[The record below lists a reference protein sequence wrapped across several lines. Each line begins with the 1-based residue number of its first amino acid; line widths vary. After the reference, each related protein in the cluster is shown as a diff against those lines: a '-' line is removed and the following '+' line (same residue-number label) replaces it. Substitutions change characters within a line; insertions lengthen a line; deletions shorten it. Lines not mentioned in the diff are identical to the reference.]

1 MSDTRRRMLEACPLF
16 QDLIEAGVALDDLAL
31 SCEEQRA
38 AGGAVIIAEG
48 TEGDAMYIICLGR
61 VRVEKRT
68 LYDDAYTVTAL
79 SGSDYGFF
87 GELAL
92 LDRERRSASVVAEN
106 DCEFVVVS
114 RERFHAWGDRHPAA
128 GLLATRRIAQHL
140 AGRLR
145 RANADIVTLF
155 SALVEELEQ
164 RL

>member
-1 MSDTRRRMLEACPLF
+1 MSDTRRRMLAACPLF
-16 QDLIEAGVALDDLAL
+16 QDLADDRAALDDLAL

-38 AGGAVIIAEG
+38 VAGAVVITEG
-48 TEGDAMYIICLGR
+48 TEGDTMYIICSGR

-68 LYDDAYTVTAL
+68 FYDDAYTVTAL
-79 SGSDYGFF
+79 SGSDHGFF

-106 DCEFVVVS
+106 GCEFVVVS
-114 RERFHAWGDRHPAA
+114 REGFHAWGDRHPAA
-128 GLLATRRIAQHL
+128 GLMVTRRIAQHL

-155 SALVEELEQ
+155 SALVEEMEQ

>member
-1 MSDTRRRMLEACPLF
+1 MSSSRRRWLDACPLF
-16 QDLIEAGVALDDLAL
+16 QDLTKDGEALDDLAQ

-38 AGGAVIIAEG
+38 AGGSVIIAEG
-48 TEGDAMYIICLGR
+48 TEGDAMYVICSGR

-79 SGSDYGFF
+79 AGSDHGFF

-114 RERFHAWGDRHPAA
+114 RERFQAWGDRHPLA
-128 GLLATRRIAQHL
+128 GLMATRRIAQYL

-145 RANADIVTLF
+145 RANADIGTLF
-155 SALVEELEQ
+155 SALVEEMEQ

>member
-1 MSDTRRRMLEACPLF
+1 MNRQRRRLIEACPLF
-16 QDLIEAGVALDDLAL
+16 QDLAGDSAALDDLAL
-31 SCEEQRA
+31 SCEDQRA
-38 AGGAVIIAEG
+38 VAGAVVIAEG
-48 TEGDAMYIICLGR
+48 TDGDAMYVICTGR

-68 LYDDAYTVTAL
+68 LYDDAYTVTVLA
-79 SGSDYGFF
+79 GSDGGFF

-92 LDRERRSASVVAEN
+92 LDRERRSASVVAES
-106 DCEFVVVS
+106 DCEFVLVS
-114 RERFHAWGDRHPAA
+114 RERFQAWGDRHPTA

-145 RANADIVTLF
+145 RANADIITLF